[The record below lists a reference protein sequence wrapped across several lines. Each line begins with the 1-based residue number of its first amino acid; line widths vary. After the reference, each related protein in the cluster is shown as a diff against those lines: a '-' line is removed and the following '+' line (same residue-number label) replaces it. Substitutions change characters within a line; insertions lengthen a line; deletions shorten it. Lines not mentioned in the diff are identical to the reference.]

1 VDLLLDTNASLWL
14 GRRLAR
20 PFLWRSFGL
29 KCIPVKKPPSDE
41 AAPLNRKRFNEASVD
56 IDEIRKRIDL
66 LDDALL
72 RLFNE
77 RARLALEIGHLKKEL
92 GLPVFDPAREKRI
105 LARMKGENPGP
116 LDDGAIV
123 RLFERVVDESRRLE
137 RIRSQEEGRGEC

>member
-1 VDLLLDTNASLWL
+1 
-14 GRRLAR
+14 
-20 PFLWRSFGL
+20 
-29 KCIPVKKPPSDE
+29 
-41 AAPLNRKRFNEASVD
+41 VD

-137 RIRSQEEGRGEC
+137 RIKSQGEGREEC